1 MSSFHKLFHLLHCS
15 KAPFIALGKM
25 QLIFFFIIP
34 LHLVAP
40 GSMETEY
47 DSSKT
52 TILNC
57 IFPENTTRTDFAVY
71 LYNENGKTD
80 LLVDCAWV
88 EDKLACIEREGFKCR
103 LPVPNTAEIEVPK
116 TYVTRPS
123 KIGYTLSGHDPS
135 KVKICH
141 FVDSE
146 SDGQKESKNKQQQ
159 NNIKENNYDQKES
172 DAKSPS
178 LESTKNNSRDDN
190 LSQSTVKDYVVIF
203 STEKSSLPVDDE
215 EKAPLNIQSEK
226 NDNILKH
233 ALRELYML
241 RTLSVMACLLY
252 VLLQRAPLAGNRK
265 NEQDNHDDDGYT
277 PQNSAD
283 NRGKTLSKKS
293 IGICKL
299 NPGKVNGLQVNGQEA
314 NETYTIGENTK
325 VNVSCSVV
333 NGTPPDTVRLLDKR
347 GQQYNSTILPE
358 GLVTMVGEGKEQK
371 ERRLASASCKAGSE
385 QNQLQTPVGKNSD
398 GLVYGELDFSDK
410 ITSDV
415 IIGTVPETQYSN
427 ILFTA
432 NADTSQ

>member
-1 MSSFHKLFHLLHCS
+1 
-15 KAPFIALGKM
+15 M

-159 NNIKENNYDQKES
+159 NNIKENNYDQKASRDFSGLVIGLVIGTSPAIVLSLITIVFRKEVCKNDKTHTPES

-226 NDNILKH
+226 NDNILVYI
-233 ALRELYML
+233 E
-241 RTLSVMACLLY
+241 
-252 VLLQRAPLAGNRK
+252 
-265 NEQDNHDDDGYT
+265 E
-277 PQNSAD
+277 
-283 NRGKTLSKKS
+283 KS
-293 IGICKL
+293 C
-299 NPGKVNGLQVNGQEA
+299 
-314 NETYTIGENTK
+314 
-325 VNVSCSVV
+325 
-333 NGTPPDTVRLLDKR
+333 
-347 GQQYNSTILPE
+347 
-358 GLVTMVGEGKEQK
+358 
-371 ERRLASASCKAGSE
+371 
-385 QNQLQTPVGKNSD
+385 
-398 GLVYGELDFSDK
+398 
-410 ITSDV
+410 
-415 IIGTVPETQYSN
+415 
-427 ILFTA
+427 
-432 NADTSQ
+432 